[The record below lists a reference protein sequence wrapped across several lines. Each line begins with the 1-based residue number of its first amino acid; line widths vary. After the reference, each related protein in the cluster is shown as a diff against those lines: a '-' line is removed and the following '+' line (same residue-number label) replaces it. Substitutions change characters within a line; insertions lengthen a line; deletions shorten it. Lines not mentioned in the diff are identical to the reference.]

1 MAHIPKCKTQNYKFL
16 EDSIEKNL
24 GDLEFGI
31 TFQTQYQK
39 HNIWKKIAITGLHK
53 SKNLFSAKGTI
64 KRMKKQAKD

>member
-39 HNIWKKIAITGLHK
+39 HNI
-53 SKNLFSAKGTI
+53 
-64 KRMKKQAKD
+64 